1 MGHDQETSNLSE
13 QSVDSF
19 HTPAIIQ
26 RLINRDSEGKLAG
39 GLIENA
45 PEFLQHKEHNSPW
58 WWTRKMLLEAGFH
71 IIAFDPLP
79 MTDVG
84 YSNKRKRAIV
94 VFYRA
99 APGVTPEITY
109 LQKPKSK

>member
-1 MGHDQETSNLSE
+1 MGVELALRPG
-13 QSVDSF
+13 VW

-58 WWTRKMLLEAGFH
+58 WWTRKMLLEAG
-71 IIAFDPLP
+71 
-79 MTDVG
+79 
-84 YSNKRKRAIV
+84 
-94 VFYRA
+94 
-99 APGVTPEITY
+99 
-109 LQKPKSK
+109 